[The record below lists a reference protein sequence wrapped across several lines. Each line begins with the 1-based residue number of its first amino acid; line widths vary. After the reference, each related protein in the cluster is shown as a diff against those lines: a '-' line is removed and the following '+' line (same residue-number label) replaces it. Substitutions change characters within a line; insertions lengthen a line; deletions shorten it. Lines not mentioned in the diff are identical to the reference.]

1 MAPGTP
7 VLSAA
12 ELASLRADVAASL
25 PDTCAIH
32 GFETVE
38 DERGGDEEQPATV
51 KATGV
56 RCLLAPTRVGITGTE
71 SGGLYGPMAAKGYT
85 LDTTAS
91 VWLGTFPS
99 GRPWPSPTR
108 SSWRPGRRPGSGSR

>member
-1 MAPGTP
+1 MARGTP

-51 KATGV
+51 KQTGV
-56 RCLLAPTRVGITGTE
+56 RCLLSPTRVGITGTE

-91 VWLGTFPS
+91 VWRGTFAV
-99 GRPWPSPTR
+99 GTALALADAIVM
-108 SSWRPGRRPGSGSR
+108 